1 MNSRVSWS
9 VDGIDPFLR
18 ERAEAT
24 ARRAGMSLND
34 WLNSTIGDAT
44 PYDFPAT
51 ADQSLPSHE
60 TPEVADIHQ
69 RLDAIARQ
77 IEQISRPAPRND
89 APRSD
94 AVRGEPGVARQ
105 LNDAIS
111 RLDARLS
118 QISNPAPARQTQL
131 QDRQRQAEMVERAAA
146 QAYGPSPPLSPA
158 ALQSAIAEIAARQYE
173 LDHAAPRPMP
183 PHSAPPIAPA
193 MPPAAPPGPDFS
205 ALESHLVKITSQIEA
220 LQRPD
225 GVEQSIA
232 AFRAELA
239 EIRHAITDAMPRQA
253 IESIENEIRSL
264 SRRIDDTRQSGIDG
278 QALAGVERALGE
290 IREVL
295 RSLTPAEQL
304 AGYDEAIRN
313 LGAKLDLIL
322 RANDDPS
329 TFRQLEGA
337 IAALRSIVSNV
348 ASTDAL
354 ARLTDDVRTLSA
366 KVDQLSRPDGYG
378 ESFAIL
384 EQRIAALTSTLES
397 RAPSDRSES
406 SEQIEGAL
414 RALSDRLDRMPA
426 GNDNASAFAHLEQR
440 VSYLLERVEASD
452 DYRSGNLGRVE
463 EGLQDILRHLET
475 QRSNLAALAES
486 GRRAAETM
494 ESHGRADTE
503 HLESALRALA
513 DRFDRMP
520 VTASAL
526 AHLEQRVS
534 YLLERLE
541 TSAGQRPDN
550 LGQVEQ
556 GLQDILRH
564 LETQHSNLAAL
575 AENGRRAAETLESH
589 GRADKEHLESA
600 LRALADR
607 LDRMPVGNENASAL
621 AHLEQRVSYL
631 LERLEAS
638 AGQRPDNLGRVEEGL
653 QDILRHLEAQRANLA
668 ALAENGRRAAETME
682 SHGRAGASE
691 STEQIEGALRALA
704 DRLDRMPVA
713 SDTASELAH
722 LEQRVSYLLERL
734 EASAGQRPDNLG
746 RVEEGLQDI
755 LRHLEAQQAKLAA
768 LAESGRSGAGP
779 ADSGLIDVVKRELS
793 DIRFSQLETDRHTQD
808 SLEAVHNTLGHVVDR
823 LAMIDGDL
831 RAVRSQPVAP
841 QPVMPPAPQ
850 AAPPQAAAPRVAM
863 PPQPKP
869 ELPNPAAAQAHFA
882 AAPREFHAAQP
893 PAAVAAKAIGEILE
907 PQTAPPRVTI
917 EPELPPDHPLEPGT
931 RPNGRV
937 ASPSERI
944 AASESVIS
952 GIPPITPGPVSTSSF
967 IAAARRAAQAAAAAS
982 ADEIAARNS
991 IKKPAGGKAK
1001 EPSTITSKIRSLLV
1015 GASVVVIVL
1024 GTFKMAMTL
1033 LEGAGVPQL
1042 PAMESSSGPQS
1053 SAQPPADEGAKPA
1066 MPAPAAPSMTSPT
1079 PISRQSLNGPAPSAA
1094 DGTASVAIPQTPVPP
1109 PAPPT
1114 PDRDITGTTPT
1125 VQAAPIGRKLTQ
1137 VQVPPT
1143 ERLPDGIGG
1152 PALRAAALWGDPT
1165 AAYEIG
1171 VRFAEGKGVAPN
1183 FDEAAKW
1190 YDRAA
1195 QAGVVPALFRLG
1207 TFYEKGLSVKKDVD
1221 IARRYYMQAAERGNA
1236 KAMHNLAV
1244 LDADGGGKGAN
1255 YRNASQWFR
1264 KAADRGVSDS
1274 QYNLGILY
1282 ARGIGVEQNLAES
1295 FKWFSLAAAQ
1305 GDADSARKRD
1315 DIVKRLD
1322 AQSLAA
1328 ANLAIQ
1334 TFTPEPQPDDAVN
1347 VASPSGGWDSA
1358 PVQAVP
1364 AKSAANPV
1372 SIKRAAAR

>member
-9 VDGIDPFLR
+9 VDGIDPFVR
-18 ERAEAT
+18 ERAEAA
-24 ARRAGMSLND
+24 ARRAGVSLND
-34 WLNSTIGDAT
+34 WLTPTLGDFT
-44 PYDFPAT
+44 PPDFRAP
-51 ADQSLPSHE
+51 ADQRLPSQE
-60 TPEVADIHQ
+60 TPNVADIHQ
-69 RLDAIARQ
+69 RLDAITRQ
-77 IEQISRPAPRND
+77 IEQITRPAPLHD
-89 APRSD
+89 APRGD
-94 AVRGEPGVARQ
+94 AVRSEPGVARQ

-131 QDRQRQAEMVERAAA
+131 QDKQRQADMVERAAA
-146 QAYGPSPPLSPA
+146 QIYRPSPPLSPA
-158 ALQSAIAEIAARQYE
+158 SLESAIAEIAARQHE
-173 LDHAAPRPMP
+173 LDHAAPPPMTP
-183 PHSAPPIAPA
+183 RSAPPLAPA

-205 ALESHLVKITSQIEA
+205 TLERHLVKITSQIEA

-225 GVEQSIA
+225 GIEQSIA

-239 EIRHAITDAMPRQA
+239 EIRHAITEAMPRRA

-278 QALAGVERALGE
+278 QALSGVERALSE

-354 ARLTDDVRTLSA
+354 ARLTDDVRALSA
-366 KVDQLSRPDGYG
+366 KVDQLSRSDGYG

-384 EQRIAALTSTLES
+384 EQRIAALTSTLER
-397 RAPSDRSES
+397 RAQPGGSES

-414 RALSDRLDRMPA
+414 RALSDRLDRMPV
-426 GNDNASAFAHLEQR
+426 GND
-440 VSYLLERVEASD
+440 
-452 DYRSGNLGRVE
+452 G
-463 EGLQDILRHLET
+463 
-475 QRSNLAALAES
+475 
-486 GRRAAETM
+486 
-494 ESHGRADTE
+494 
-503 HLESALRALA
+503 
-513 DRFDRMP
+513 
-520 VTASAL
+520 
-526 AHLEQRVS
+526 
-534 YLLERLE
+534 
-541 TSAGQRPDN
+541 
-550 LGQVEQ
+550 
-556 GLQDILRH
+556 
-564 LETQHSNLAAL
+564 
-575 AENGRRAAETLESH
+575 
-589 GRADKEHLESA
+589 
-600 LRALADR
+600 
-607 LDRMPVGNENASAL
+607 ASAL

-638 AGQRPDNLGRVEEGL
+638 AEHGTGNLGRVEEGL
-653 QDILRHLEAQRANLA
+653 QDILRHLEAQHA
-668 ALAENGRRAAETME
+668 AFATLSETNRSAAAPT
-682 SHGRAGASE
+682 
-691 STEQIEGALRALA
+691 
-704 DRLDRMPVA
+704 
-713 SDTASELAH
+713 
-722 LEQRVSYLLERL
+722 
-734 EASAGQRPDNLG
+734 
-746 RVEEGLQDI
+746 
-755 LRHLEAQQAKLAA
+755 
-768 LAESGRSGAGP
+768 
-779 ADSGLIDVVKRELS
+779 DSGLVDMVKRDLS
-793 DIRFSQLETDRHTQD
+793 DIRFTQLETDRHTQD

-823 LAMIDGDL
+823 LAMIEGDL
-831 RAVRSQPVAP
+831 RSVRSQPIAP
-841 QPVMPPAPQ
+841 PPITPPAPQ

-882 AAPREFHAAQP
+882 AAPREFRAVQP
-893 PAAVAAKAIGEILE
+893 PAAVAARAIDEILE
-907 PQTAPPRVTI
+907 PQTAPTRVAI
-917 EPELPPDHPLEPGT
+917 EPQLPPDHPLEPGT
-931 RPNGRV
+931 RPTGRV

-944 AASESVIS
+944 AASESAIS
-952 GIPPITPGPVSTSSF
+952 GISPSAPGPAGPVSTSSF

-982 ADEIAARNS
+982 AGDIAGRKPIKNS
-991 IKKPAGGKAK
+991 SGRTAK

-1024 GTFKMAMTL
+1024 GSFKMAMTL
-1033 LEGAGVPQL
+1033 LEGGVPQW
-1042 PAMESSSGPQS
+1042 PAMESSSEQAPS
-1053 SAQPPADEGAKPA
+1053 VPSPADDGAKPA
-1066 MPAPAAPSMTSPT
+1066 VPAPAAPSMTSPT
-1079 PISRQSLNGPAPSAA
+1079 PIGRQSLNNAAPSAA
-1094 DGTASVAIPQTPVPP
+1094 DGAASVAIPQAPAPPSAP
-1109 PAPPT
+1109 PAP
-1114 PDRDITGTTPT
+1114 DGDVTGTIPT
-1125 VQAAPIGRKLTQ
+1125 VQATPIGSKPTP
-1137 VQVPPT
+1137 VQVPT
-1143 ERLPDGIGG
+1143 ERLPDAIGG
-1152 PALRAAALWGDPT
+1152 PVLRAAALKGDPT
-1165 AAYEIG
+1165 AAYEVG

-1264 KAADRGVSDS
+1264 KAADRGVADS

-1305 GDADSARKRD
+1305 GDAESARKRD
-1315 DIVKRLD
+1315 DIAKRLD

-1328 ANLAIQ
+1328 AKLAIQ

-1347 VASPSGGWDSA
+1347 VASPAGGWDSA
-1358 PVQAVP
+1358 PAQAVTAKP
-1364 AKSAANPV
+1364 AAKPV
-1372 SIKRAAAR
+1372 SIKRAAG